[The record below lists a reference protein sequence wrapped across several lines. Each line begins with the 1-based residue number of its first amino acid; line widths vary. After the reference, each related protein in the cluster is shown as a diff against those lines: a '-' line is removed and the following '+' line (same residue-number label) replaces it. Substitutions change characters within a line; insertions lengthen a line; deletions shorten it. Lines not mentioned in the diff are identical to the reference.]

1 VARTRRILQ
10 ERSIGHLGTLDP
22 AASGVLPLLLGRLT
36 RLAQFFLH
44 RPKTYEGSIYLG
56 LATDTYDAEGVPQ
69 GSEAASIP
77 PCEVIENALSRL
89 RGPIE
94 QRPPAFSAKKVD
106 GVRAYKL
113 ARNQQ
118 PVELPLQSVTIEE
131 FSLLHLEGRL
141 LQFRV
146 RCSTGTYVRSLA
158 HDLGQSLGIGAHLQ
172 SLRRTAVG
180 EFEIQQAIT
189 LAALET
195 CVAAGTLAERLVPAA
210 QLLPEWPAVFA
221 PPDAANVLLQGRAVN
236 LPEFSQAPRVR
247 IFAPDES
254 LLAIGQRI
262 AGTLFQPKIVFPRNR
277 AG

>member
-1 VARTRRILQ
+1 VVARARRILQ

-36 RLAQFFLH
+36 RLAQFFMH
-44 RPKTYEGSIYLG
+44 RPKVYEGEIYLG
-56 LATDTYDAEGVPQ
+56 VATDTYDASGVPQ
-69 GSEAASIP
+69 GVASDQIPPLEAIEAAL
-77 PCEVIENALSRL
+77 ARL

-94 QRPPAFSAKKVD
+94 QRPPAFSAKKVA

-113 ARNQQ
+113 ARTRQA
-118 PVELPLQSVTIEE
+118 VELPLQSVTVEE
-131 FSLLHLEGRL
+131 FSPLRLEGRI

-158 HDLGQSLGIGAHLQ
+158 HDLGQHLGIGAHLQ
-172 SLRRTAVG
+172 RLRRTAVG

-189 LAALET
+189 LATLEQRL
-195 CVAAGTLAERLVPAA
+195 AAGDLHEWLVPPAL
-210 QLLPEWPAVFA
+210 LLPEWPAVFA
-221 PPDAANVLLQGRAVN
+221 PPETANRLLQGRAVN

-247 IFAPDES
+247 IFAHDES

-262 AGTLFQPKIVFPRNR
+262 AGTLFQPKIVFPP
-277 AG
+277 